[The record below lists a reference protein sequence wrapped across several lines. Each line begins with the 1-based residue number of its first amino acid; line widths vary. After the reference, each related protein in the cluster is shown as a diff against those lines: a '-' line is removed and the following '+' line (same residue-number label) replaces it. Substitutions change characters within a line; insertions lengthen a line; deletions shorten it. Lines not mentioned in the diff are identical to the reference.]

1 MATQASVGPIYQQME
16 RQRHS
21 QAEFREALKQSERH
35 IAAVQ
40 AEEVKEAG
48 ERAEQQRRAQAEAER
63 RRQAEQREEFLAQA
77 RAQAQQSNPPQP
89 QDAMGPSAMR
99 LQVREEAGAPPSASK
114 LEPLT
119 RRYLL
124 MRQIGLAL
132 MIGASMGALFV
143 LRRIVR
149 E

>member
-1 MATQASVGPIYQQME
+1 MAAQASVGPIYQQME

-63 RRQAEQREEFLAQA
+63 RRQAEQREDFLAGVY
-77 RAQAQQSNPPQP
+77 S
-89 QDAMGPSAMR
+89 
-99 LQVREEAGAPPSASK
+99 
-114 LEPLT
+114 
-119 RRYLL
+119 
-124 MRQIGLAL
+124 
-132 MIGASMGALFV
+132 
-143 LRRIVR
+143 
-149 E
+149 